1 MRNRVSAAK
10 IALALVQCTHPP
22 HPTPGYNDQ
31 MMVKVSSNKV
41 DERFECVCG
50 GGGLPYLGEVSASCG
65 TKPSVQPMMC
75 NDGYSSCSCDLV
87 MGRAHIES
95 ATQVHPVDIQA
106 VHWEG
111 KWLGP
116 SWDKAEIDKMLAPGI

>member
-1 MRNRVSAAK
+1 MVRNRVSAAK
-10 IALALVQCTHPP
+10 IALALVQCTQPP

-65 TKPSVQPMMC
+65 TKPSVRLLAT
-75 NDGYSSCSCDLV
+75 NDV
-87 MGRAHIES
+87 
-95 ATQVHPVDIQA
+95 Q
-106 VHWEG
+106 
-111 KWLGP
+111 
-116 SWDKAEIDKMLAPGI
+116 